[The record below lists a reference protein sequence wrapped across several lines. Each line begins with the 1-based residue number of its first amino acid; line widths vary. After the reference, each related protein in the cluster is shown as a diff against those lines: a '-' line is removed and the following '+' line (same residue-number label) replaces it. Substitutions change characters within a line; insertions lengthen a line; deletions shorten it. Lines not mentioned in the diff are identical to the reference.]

1 MARRGYSGRT
11 KKSVA
16 GRIAAIAV
24 GLFVLL
30 LCAAAVMLL
39 LDALVFTADGPVLD
53 LSVWF
58 PMQAD

>member
-16 GRIAAIAV
+16 GRIAAIVVA
-24 GLFVLL
+24 LFVLL
-30 LCAAAVMLL
+30 LCAAALGLVQ
-39 LDALVFTADGPVLD
+39 DALVFTADGPVLD

-58 PMQAD
+58 PM